1 MAVSVQRRF
10 GTVQNR
16 RANDSSSRHK
26 GGGEFLSPF
35 EPPSK
40 AEKRRMKENM
50 HEKKQKSKGKHSRWE
65 DDDD

>member
-1 MAVSVQRRF
+1 MADSVQRRF

-16 RANDSSSRHK
+16 RANDSSRHK
-26 GGGEFLSPF
+26 GGGELLSYF
-35 EPPSK
+35 ESPSK

-65 DDDD
+65 DDDE